1 MPLAEQRRY
10 GTEFRR
16 LLELESA
23 LRSLADLSGKV
34 IEQAI
39 HGLTTCALAP
49 ERTITD
55 EAMTV
60 GERETIE
67 R

>member
-10 GTEFRR
+10 GAEFRR
-16 LLELESA
+16 LLELEGA
-23 LRSLADLSGKV
+23 LRSLADLSGRV

-39 HGLTTCALAP
+39 HGLTTGALAP

-55 EAMTV
+55 GATAV
-60 GERETIE
+60 GEVETIE